1 MCILLEL
8 IILTDIMSLLKTVL
22 TKPKGYV
29 TPQQLV
35 RIQETFVRESA
46 AANQRWMKKF
56 REEEH
61 QKQEAL
67 ARAEKAEQLIFEL
80 EERTIKD
87 EELRTQMSI
96 EQNEKNALKQFEFE
110 EVRILISSL
119 LLQNAKSFVIRQNV
133 FNEIIN
139 NTNFRNFVS

>member
-1 MCILLEL
+1 
-8 IILTDIMSLLKTVL
+8 MSLLKTVL

-46 AANQRWMKKF
+46 AANQRWLKKF

-67 ARAEKAEQLIFEL
+67 ARAEKAEQLLFDL
-80 EERTIKD
+80 KERTIED
-87 EELRTQMSI
+87 EELRIQIAI
-96 EQNEKNALKQFEFE
+96 EQNEKDELKQFEFE
-110 EVRILISSL
+110 EVRILMIRL
-119 LLQNAKSFVIRQNV
+119 LLKM
-133 FNEIIN
+133 EIMCHL
-139 NTNFRNFVS
+139 TKLMQRNL